1 MAHPKQT
8 SRTAG
13 PSGASR
19 NRARSN
25 AADEQPGLDADED
38 EQFGADVANADLELD
53 PGGVNLDTEET
64 DETSPTAARIV
75 AAGGEIDE
83 EASEE
88 LGVDSVVG
96 PFEAGVGGGLD
107 EQEEARLGITDE
119 EIAAKAKAI
128 ARKARR
134 R

>member
-1 MAHPKQT
+1 MAHPKHP
-8 SRTAG
+8 SSTAG
-13 PSGASR
+13 PSGPSR
-19 NRARSN
+19 KRAGSN
-25 AADEQPGLDADED
+25 AADDEQPSLADD
-38 EQFGADVANADLELD
+38 ERFGADVANADLELD